1 MWRLNGAVLA
11 LLSIGAHILK
21 KCIQYKYF
29 KEYGHPSI
37 SINNTTTGGG
47 AGTTTELT
55 PLLPD
60 SVIRDTTIENFL
72 DEIARE
78 KPIRFTSQQLEGYTQ
93 RRSAELGAGGFGA
106 VYKGM
111 LPNGLDI
118 AVKVLHEHMDDEVT
132 EQQFMAEL
140 GTLWRTNHAN
150 LIRLIGYCFD
160 ASERALVYELMVNGS
175 LDKYLF
181 DRRRRVVGPAA
192 LLAIAGGVARGLR
205 YLHEECQKKI
215 IHYDHSFKSPAIA
228 AAIGYS
234 PL

>member
-1 MWRLNGAVLA
+1 LN
-11 LLSIGAHILK
+11 

-37 SINNTTTGGG
+37 SINNTTGGG
-47 AGTTTELT
+47 AATTTKLT